1 MNNIL
6 ETIKTPQESVNDD
19 SVVIVQL
26 YVKNGDKVDKDQIL
40 AEIETSKANIDIHS
54 QEEGYVKCLCEE
66 NQDVLI
72 GEILFEIYSNK
83 LNSNKAEPKDD
94 KIKEKKIDQKID
106 IPIKNFKTKFSKGAE
121 KLISNNNIDKNNFKG
136 LEFVTLNEVKN
147 FLNPNHLSTNKSIDT
162 QIVETFNIDNSLIEK
177 ELSLG
182 KKKLNE
188 IKYLSNINSTGL
200 VSRLTI
206 FISSSLEKI
215 SNSQNFIS
223 STPLPLVTF
232 EVSRLLLKYPNLNS
246 FYFNEKMISHKEI
259 NLGIAFDNGKNGLK
273 VASIFNTNLLDLNSI
288 EENISELSI
297 KYNDNKLSLNEISS
311 ASFTITDLFSS
322 GVSNFHPLVNIN
334 NSVILGICG
343 LNNGGFNLE
352 ASFDHRISSG
362 LEISKFL
369 QDLKYR
375 LEAHYNHEENNKLSL
390 NHVKSCE
397 NCLRDINDNL
407 DDNIKFIKVLNSNGE
422 SILCSTCLAGW

>member
-162 QIVETFNIDNSLIEK
+162 QIVETFNIDNS
-177 ELSLG
+177 
-182 KKKLNE
+182 
-188 IKYLSNINSTGL
+188 
-200 VSRLTI
+200 
-206 FISSSLEKI
+206 
-215 SNSQNFIS
+215 
-223 STPLPLVTF
+223 
-232 EVSRLLLKYPNLNS
+232 S
-246 FYFNEKMISHKEI
+246 F
-259 NLGIAFDNGKNGLK
+259 
-273 VASIFNTNLLDLNSI
+273 NLLN
-288 EENISELSI
+288 LS
-297 KYNDNKLSLNEISS
+297 
-311 ASFTITDLFSS
+311 
-322 GVSNFHPLVNIN
+322 
-334 NSVILGICG
+334 
-343 LNNGGFNLE
+343 
-352 ASFDHRISSG
+352 
-362 LEISKFL
+362 
-369 QDLKYR
+369 
-375 LEAHYNHEENNKLSL
+375 
-390 NHVKSCE
+390 
-397 NCLRDINDNL
+397 
-407 DDNIKFIKVLNSNGE
+407 
-422 SILCSTCLAGW
+422 